1 MLEAY
6 CPCGGRTEDTELRK
20 RLLNGRKTER
30 INFAATPELKEAAER
45 LAEERCVNVSSLI
58 VSLLSDEIIAN
69 KSIFEGR

>member
-1 MLEAY
+1 M
-6 CPCGGRTEDTELRK
+6 EDAELRK

-30 INFAATPELKEAAER
+30 ISFAVTPELKEAAER
-45 LAEERCVNVSSLI
+45 LAEERCVKVSSLI

>member
-1 MLEAY
+1 M
-6 CPCGGRTEDTELRK
+6 EDTELRK

-30 INFAATPELKEAAER
+30 ISFAATPELKEAAER

-58 VSLLSDEIIAN
+58 VSLLSDEIIAT